1 MTINPLTIKEIEE
14 RKHELL
20 IGNFSFHDGAFL
32 FLLSEVKRLQ
42 EALTIKTLENAKG
55 TQVLSNVEDEVKR
68 LRDKISQHKIETWK
82 RGDHPIIDADLTLW
96 KEGK

>member
-1 MTINPLTIKEIEE
+1 MTIEEIE
-14 RKHELL
+14 KLL
-20 IGNFSFHDGAFL
+20 EVGKVLDNVHTKMGGSPSQMLPAIE
-32 FLLSEVKRLQ
+32 FLLS
-42 EALTIKTLENAKG
+42 
-55 TQVLSNVEDEVKR
+55 EVKR